1 MKKIIF
7 TLWAVSLG
15 FSNVAW
21 SAACATSGATTVFP
35 TTTGYA
41 NNCYVEPD
49 YFGVTI
55 YKMMLC
61 TSAPVAPT
69 TAAVAGTSTRQTV
82 FSNATGSAVSITS
95 GASSALSG
103 TATRPDNGTYT
114 HAFVEMSNVLVIGD
128 SREYSIAL
136 DGWNI
141 AASSENGGG
150 VFCATTAAGSKC
162 GAAAITAVNYSSALN
177 DMDGPSG
184 VFENQKTGITNA
196 EGTSSV
202 YLVDSTYLLE
212 ADTAT
217 DVIYLVGMQAFT
229 TPIVITD
236 DTSSI
241 DVAFT
246 SSTGMSVFDVGG
258 GAVDDVYPTTGP
270 FALKIT
276 TKQL

>member
-69 TAAVAGTSTRQTV
+69 TAAVAGTTTCQTV
-82 FSNATGSAVSITS
+82 FTNATGSTVSITN
-95 GASSALSG
+95 GASSPLTG

-128 SREYSIAL
+128 SREYSTSL
-136 DGWNI
+136 DGYNI
-141 AASSENGGG
+141 AAQTTNGGG

-162 GAAAITAVNYSSALN
+162 GAAAITAVNHSSALGDLN
-177 DMDGPSG
+177 GAAPG
-184 VFENQKTGITNA
+184 YVNQLTGIANA
-196 EGTSSV
+196 VGTSSV

-236 DTSSI
+236 DTVSM

-246 SSTGMSVFDVGG
+246 SSTGMSVFDVAAQGG
-258 GAVDDVYPTTGP
+258 DDVYVTTGP
-270 FALKIT
+270 FALKMT
-276 TKQL
+276 TK